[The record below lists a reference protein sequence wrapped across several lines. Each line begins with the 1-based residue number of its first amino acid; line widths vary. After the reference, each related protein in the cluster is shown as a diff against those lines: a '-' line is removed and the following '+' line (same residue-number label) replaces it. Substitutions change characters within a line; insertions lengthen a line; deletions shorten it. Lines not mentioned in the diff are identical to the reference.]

1 MFTIHG
7 AQLKKSREKLH
18 FWSPLLWS
26 LVVVLSSKYR
36 WLWRWSQ
43 NTHDTSCGSIDW
55 YNMSPLGD
63 ILQTDGSISISMR
76 FTFSPKP
83 KISVLTF
90 IHFKIFKYT
99 RCRYLWFQADF
110 HTHIYYIF
118 INILHIYIY
127 YVFPFPRYPID
138 SHLIPIVLAA
148 EPQLG
153 SPCSIRHP
161 PVDGAGRKGHVKPE
175 IPRFQI
181 WCWGTTGS
189 GKQKW
194 W

>member
-1 MFTIHG
+1 MVTIHG
-7 AQLKKSREKLH
+7 AQLKKSREKLR

-26 LVVVLSSKYR
+26 LVVLSSKYR

-55 YNMSPLGD
+55 YNMIPLGD
-63 ILQTDGSISISMR
+63 ILQTHGSISISMR

-99 RCRYLWFQADF
+99 RCRYLWFLADF

-118 INILHIYIY
+118 INILHIYIMY
-127 YVFPFPRYPID
+127 SHSHGILLTPILFPLFLPQSLNWAALAPSVIRQ
-138 SHLIPIVLAA
+138 SMVL
-148 EPQLG
+148 E
-153 SPCSIRHP
+153 
-161 PVDGAGRKGHVKPE
+161 GRA
-175 IPRFQI
+175 
-181 WCWGTTGS
+181 T
-189 GKQKW
+189 
-194 W
+194 